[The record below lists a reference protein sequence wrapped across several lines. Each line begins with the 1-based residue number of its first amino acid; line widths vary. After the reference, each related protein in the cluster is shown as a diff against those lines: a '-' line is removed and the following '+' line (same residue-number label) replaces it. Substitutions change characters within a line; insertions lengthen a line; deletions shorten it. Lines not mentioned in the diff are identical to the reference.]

1 MRAQGNR
8 PSTGSPSRQNIPN
21 SAGRLNRPFGARP
34 YLQPRTTPPVV
45 SFESEPPAAPAA
57 IVTASAS
64 RSAALIGVAFIAS
77 RLLGILR
84 DVLLGHRFGVGAELD
99 AYYAAF
105 RIPDLVFLGV
115 MSVAFGAA
123 FIPVFGGYLSRG
135 DSDAAWRLSTAVIQ
149 LAMVATAAFCTIA
162 FVFADPLMRNVIAP
176 DLPAEVMPDAIRTM
190 RILLL
195 SPFLIGLGIAAKG
208 ILEAQD
214 LFTLPAIAPVA
225 YNAAIILGII
235 AVAPSLG
242 IEGVAIGAVVGA
254 AAHIAVQVPGMIKS
268 GFQFLPAWRPLGVNG
283 VSEVMRLLGPRVIG
297 QAAFQINFI
306 WVTGL
311 ANRSGEG
318 RVAALNFGWQ
328 MLMLPHGLI
337 ALSISTVIFPRMAR
351 LYEQGKTD
359 EVRHVFTQSLTP
371 MLFLTVP
378 ASIGLY
384 EFRFAVVEALFENGR
399 FDAFGTALVAAAIEF
414 LALGLVFYAL
424 VEVATRIFYA
434 MRDTKTPVAAG
445 VLIIIVNMII
455 GYALLDSLGHAGLA
469 IGLTVSTGIEA
480 LILMAVLRKRIGGLD
495 RDFGGWLA
503 KLLIATAVM
512 TLMAEYVTRRL
523 DDALANPSVGQIMT
537 VLLVG
542 YAVALVGATYFVAA
556 WVLRIPEATIV
567 ASRAARVA
575 NRLPLTRSL
584 WR

>member
-1 MRAQGNR
+1 MTAQGNR
-8 PSTGSPSRQNIPN
+8 PSTASPSRQRIPN
-21 SAGRLNRPFGARP
+21 AGDGLNRPFGVRP
-34 YLQPRTTPPVV
+34 YLQPRTTPPIV
-45 SFESEPPAAPAA
+45 SFESEPPPGPMIAT
-57 IVTASAS
+57 VSAS
-64 RSAALIGVAFIAS
+64 RSAAVIGGAFIIS

-84 DVLLGHRFGVGAELD
+84 DILLGHRFGVSAELD

-123 FIPVFGGYLSRG
+123 FIPVFGGFLAKG
-135 DSDAAWRLSTAVIQ
+135 DEEAAWKLSSAVIE
-149 LAMVATAAFCTIA
+149 LAMIATVLLCVVAFAL
-162 FVFADPLMRNVIAP
+162 ADPLMRHVIAP
-176 DLPAEVMPDAIRTM
+176 DLPAEVMPEAIRTM

-195 SPFLIGLGIAAKG
+195 SPLLIGLGIAAKG

-214 LFTLPAIAPVA
+214 LFTLPALAPVA
-225 YNAAIILGII
+225 YNAAIIFGIV
-235 AVAPSLG
+235 ALAPSLG
-242 IEGVAIGAVVGA
+242 IEGVAIGAVIGA
-254 AAHIAVQVPGMIKS
+254 AAHIFVQAPGVLRS
-268 GFQFLPAWRPLGVNG
+268 GFRFLPATRPLGVAG
-283 VSEVMRLLGPRVIG
+283 VSEVVRLLGPRVIG

-306 WVTGL
+306 WITGL

-359 EVRHVFTQSLTP
+359 EVRHVFTQSLSP

-384 EFRFAVVEALFENGR
+384 EFRYAVVKALFQNG
-399 FDAFGTALVAAAIEF
+399 AFTESGTELVASAIEF

-434 MRDTKTPVAAG
+434 MKDTLTPVIAG
-445 VLIIIVNMII
+445 VIIIAINMVI
-455 GYALLDSLGHAGLA
+455 GYLLLDSLGHAGLA
-469 IGLTVSTGIEA
+469 IGLTASTGIEA
-480 LILMAVLRKRIGGLD
+480 LILMAVLRRRIGGLD
-495 RDFGGWLA
+495 KNFGAWLA
-503 KLLIATAVM
+503 KLLIATAIM
-512 TLMAEYVTRRL
+512 TLMAELVTSRL
-523 DDALANPSVGQIMT
+523 NDALSNPTIGKPMI
-537 VLLVG
+537 VLLTG

-556 WVLRIPEATIV
+556 WLLRIPEVTIMVDRATGI
-567 ASRAARVA
+567 AK
-575 NRLPLTRSL
+575 RLPVVGSIFR
-584 WR
+584 

>member
-1 MRAQGNR
+1 M
-8 PSTGSPSRQNIPN
+8 
-21 SAGRLNRPFGARP
+21 
-34 YLQPRTTPPVV
+34 
-45 SFESEPPAAPAA
+45 
-57 IVTASAS
+57 
-64 RSAALIGVAFIAS
+64 
-77 RLLGILR
+77 
-84 DVLLGHRFGVGAELD
+84 
-99 AYYAAF
+99 
-105 RIPDLVFLGV
+105 
-115 MSVAFGAA
+115 
-123 FIPVFGGYLSRG
+123 
-135 DSDAAWRLSTAVIQ
+135 
-149 LAMVATAAFCTIA
+149 
-162 FVFADPLMRNVIAP
+162 ADPLMRHVIAP

-195 SPFLIGLGIAAKG
+195 SPLLIGLGIAAKG

-225 YNAAIILGII
+225 YNAAIIVGII
-235 AVAPSLG
+235 ALAPSLG

-254 AAHIAVQVPGMIKS
+254 AAHVAVQVPGLLKS
-268 GFQFLPAWRPLGVNG
+268 GFRFLPALRPLGVSG
-283 VSEVMRLLGPRVIG
+283 VAEVMRLLGPRVIG

-351 LYEQGKTD
+351 LYEQGKSD

-399 FDAFGTALVAAAIEF
+399 FDAVGTSLVAAAIEF
-414 LALGLVFYAL
+414 LALGLVFYAI

-434 MRDTKTPVAAG
+434 MKDTVTPVVAG
-445 VLIIIVNMII
+445 VLIIVINMII
-455 GYALLDSLGHAGLA
+455 GYALLDSLEHAGLA

-503 KLLIATAVM
+503 RLLIATAVM
-512 TLMAEYVTRRL
+512 TLMAEYVTDRL
-523 DDALANPSVGQIMT
+523 EDALLHPDVGQIMT

-542 YAVALVGATYFVAA
+542 YAVTLVAATYFVAA
-556 WVLRIPEATIV
+556 WILRMPEATFV
-567 ASRAARVA
+567 VSRASRVAAHV
-575 NRLPLTRSL
+575 PVIGSL

>member
-1 MRAQGNR
+1 MIA
-8 PSTGSPSRQNIPN
+8 T
-21 SAGRLNRPFGARP
+21 
-34 YLQPRTTPPVV
+34 V
-45 SFESEPPAAPAA
+45 
-57 IVTASAS
+57 SAS
-64 RSAALIGVAFIAS
+64 RSAAVIGGAFILS

-84 DVLLGHRFGVGAELD
+84 DILLGHRFGVSAELD

-123 FIPVFGGYLSRG
+123 FIPVFGGFLAKG
-135 DSDAAWRLSTAVIQ
+135 DDEAAWKLSSAVIE
-149 LAMVATAAFCTIA
+149 LAMVATVLLCVVA
-162 FVFADPLMRNVIAP
+162 FVLADPLMRHVIAP

-195 SPFLIGLGIAAKG
+195 SPLLIGLGIAAKG

-214 LFTLPAIAPVA
+214 LFTLPALAPVA
-225 YNAAIILGII
+225 YNAAIIFGIV
-235 AVAPSLG
+235 ALAPSLG
-242 IEGVAIGAVVGA
+242 IEGVAIGAVIGA
-254 AAHIAVQVPGMIKS
+254 AAHIAVQVPGVLRS
-268 GFQFLPAWRPLGVNG
+268 GFRFLPAVRPLGVAG
-283 VSEVMRLLGPRVIG
+283 VSEVVRLLGPRVVG

-306 WVTGL
+306 WITGL

-359 EVRHVFTQSLTP
+359 EVRHVFTQALSP

-384 EFRFAVVEALFENGR
+384 EFRYAVVKALFQNG
-399 FDAFGTALVAAAIEF
+399 AFTESGTELVASAIEF

-434 MRDTKTPVAAG
+434 MKDTLTPVIAG
-445 VLIIIVNMII
+445 VIIIAINMLI
-455 GYALLDSLGHAGLA
+455 GYLLLDSLGHAGLA
-469 IGLTVSTGIEA
+469 IGLTASTGIEA
-480 LILMAVLRKRIGGLD
+480 LILMAVLRRRIGGLD
-495 RDFGGWLA
+495 KDFGAWLA

-512 TLMAEYVTRRL
+512 TLMAELVTSRL
-523 DDALANPSVGQIMT
+523 NDALSNPTIGKPMI
-537 VLLVG
+537 VLLTG

-556 WVLRIPEATIV
+556 WLLRIPEVTIMV
-567 ASRAARVA
+567 DRASGIAK
-575 NRLPLTRSL
+575 RLPVLGPISS
-584 WR
+584 